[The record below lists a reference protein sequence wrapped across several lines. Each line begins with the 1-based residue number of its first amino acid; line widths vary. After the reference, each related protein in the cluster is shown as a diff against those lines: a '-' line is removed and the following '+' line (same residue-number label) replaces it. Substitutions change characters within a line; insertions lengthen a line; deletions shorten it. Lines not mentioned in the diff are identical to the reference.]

1 MSPSAPRTYV
11 REPIVQLGKL
21 LVALLAIAGLVSVI
35 QAFQLLGA
43 RGHASDIVIVTGP
56 GAAYRTQGVVGSQPF
71 AGLASA
77 ITLAAGIVWLVWQHR
92 GHANLRARG
101 VQNLRF
107 TPGWAVGWWF
117 VPFANLVMPYLTM
130 RELWDNAGMTKTAE
144 RGVPRRRPLVV
155 WWFVYLASLLVTLGG
170 IGALISTF
178 ASWIRTASRMAPG
191 QYPTLR
197 ITAAALRQV
206 YLWVALGNFV
216 RAGAAALAIIV
227 VLRIS
232 EREDAAQSFD
242 GYPPANGLIPRRP
255 DL

>member
-1 MSPSAPRTYV
+1 M
-11 REPIVQLGKL
+11 VQLGKV
-21 LVALLAIAGLVSVI
+21 LVAVLAITGLLSVI
-35 QAFQLLGA
+35 QGFQLLGA
-43 RGHASDIVIVTGP
+43 RGHASEIVIVTGP
-56 GAAYRTQGVVGSQPF
+56 GAAYRTQGVVGSQPV

-77 ITLAAGIVWLVWQHR
+77 ITLAAGILWLVWQHR

-130 RELWDNAGMTKTAE
+130 RELWDHAGRTGTAE
-144 RGVPRRRPLVV
+144 GRVATRRPLVG
-155 WWFVYLASLLVTLGG
+155 WWFTELASLLVILGG
-170 IGALISTF
+170 VGGALITTF
-178 ASWIRTASRMAPG
+178 ASWNRTVSSTAPG

-197 ITAAALRQV
+197 VTAAALRQV
-206 YLWVALGNFV
+206 YLWAALGSFISV
-216 RAGAAALAIIV
+216 GAAALAIIV

-232 EREDAAQSFD
+232 EREDSAPAVDSYEHAF
-242 GYPPANGLIPRRP
+242 GVIPPRP